1 MESAAEDKLKEMIQ
15 NNFDKFNEILAETHL
30 CKANAE

>member
-15 NNFDKFNEILAETHL
+15 NNFEQFNKILAATHL
-30 CKANAE
+30 CEANAE